1 MSLPITTF
9 SNENGPECLF
19 KALGHPLVPALAAK
33 LLGDLRSLGS
43 VAVYDPFSIFCTFA
57 AMYNTEGINIESAYV
72 QDICHVGCLI
82 GGVSAQPAS
91 LLPLSKAEAVFI
103 LAFDDST
110 NKIRGQFDHL
120 LPSNIIR
127 ITLDRLKLPDSF
139 LSNKKHYLSP
149 INFGTN
155 FAFFRDSDDLH
166 TRLTTINYWHGYGA
180 SSVKLWLRLF
190 DEEGGTLASW
200 EEKLPDQGA
209 AIVIDSRDVRKRFDL
224 GPFRGQLFVHAIG
237 IVGHEII
244 KYILDVFNDGYQ
256 TLSCTHDAN
265 AWPADLYAGLPA
277 PDSGEEVVLWVQNS
291 HPVTIPPNSIGL
303 SCMGEDEIC
312 WVNKRVE
319 PFATI
324 PVNVA
329 DLMPEAKWGSQLEIH
344 AGKYLVRPRYEITGP
359 GTKRRIAHVNIERTD
374 LVPDPNLP
382 KIKGLVGKGY
392 LLPAP
397 VLPTNEYAVTVL
409 WTPMAT
415 TQAQLAAKLSVF
427 DKEGSEL
434 GSQTLRIL
442 DRGRS
447 VPISLTECLQALN
460 VDLDESFGHVELTYD
475 FDDKVGSDGWLHA
488 IFRYKNLSSG
498 HQAETSFGSHM
509 FNLPVTYRSEP
520 QSYAGP
526 PPGLSTRLYVRLGE
540 MPLDTLLHIIYPAS
554 MPWRDKSATMVTLI
568 DSSGVEVAN
577 FAVEIPCGGSRL
589 LDAKDMFGPEAIAR
603 AGSWGYISVRDFGC
617 RLFGYHALVHRDGA
631 FCLDHMFGF

>member
-1 MSLPITTF
+1 MSLSISTF

-19 KALGHPLVPALAAK
+19 KALGHPLVSALAAP
-33 LLGDLRSLGS
+33 LLGSLRSFGP
-43 VAVYDPFSIFCTFA
+43 VAVYDPFSIFETFA
-57 AMYNTEGINIESAYV
+57 ALYNVEGINIDSAYV
-72 QDICHVGCLI
+72 QDIDHVGRLI
-82 GGVSAQPAS
+82 GGVVAQPIS

-103 LAFDDST
+103 VAFDVDA
-110 NKIRGQFDHL
+110 NKVLSHIEHL
-120 LPSNIIR
+120 LPSEIVC
-127 ITLDRLKLPDSF
+127 ITLDRLRLSDSF
-139 LSNKKHYLSP
+139 LSNEKHYLSP
-149 INFGTN
+149 MNFGTN

-166 TRLTTINYWHGYGA
+166 TRLTSVNYWHSYGA
-180 SSVKLWLRLF
+180 RSVKLWLRLF

-200 EEKLPDQGA
+200 EQKLPDQGA

-244 KYILDVFNDGYQ
+244 KYVLDVFSDGYQ

-277 PDSGEEVVLWVQNS
+277 PDLGEEVVLWVQNS

-303 SCMGEDEIC
+303 SCMGEDAIF
-312 WVNKRVE
+312 WIDKGVK

-329 DLMPEAKWGSQLEIH
+329 DFLPDEKWGRQLEIH
-344 AGKYLVRPRYEITGP
+344 AGKYLVRPRYEITDSSK
-359 GTKRRIAHVNIERTD
+359 KRRIAHVNVERTD
-374 LVPDPNLP
+374 LVPDPNLS
-382 KIKGLVGKGY
+382 KIKGIIGKGY

-397 VLPTNEYAVTVL
+397 VLPTNEYDVTVL

-415 TQAQLAAKLSVF
+415 TQAHLAAKLSTF
-427 DKEGSEL
+427 DKEGREV
-434 GSQTLRIL
+434 GSQTLRIM
-442 DRGRS
+442 DRAQS
-447 VPISLTECLQALN
+447 MPISVSKWLQISG
-460 VDLDESFGHVELTYD
+460 VDPGESFGHVELTYD
-475 FDDKVGSDGWLHA
+475 FDGNIESDGWLHA

-498 HQAETSFGSHM
+498 HQSETSFGSHI
-509 FNLPVTYRSEP
+509 FNLPVTYKGEP

-540 MPLDTLLHIIYPAS
+540 TPLDTLLHIIYPAS
-554 MPWRDKSATMVTLI
+554 MPWREKSATTMTLM
-568 DSSGVEVAN
+568 DSSGAEVASWG
-577 FAVEIPCGGSRL
+577 VEIPCSGSRL
-589 LDAKDMFGPEAIAR
+589 LSARDMFGSKAINR
-603 AGSWGYISVRDFGC
+603 ASPSGYISIRDSGC
-617 RLFGYHALVHRDGA
+617 RLFGYHALVHPDGA